1 MMCKD
6 VVQEAPEAHSM
17 PAAVSLMIKGLLYA
31 GHFTLH
37 DDKAF
42 DQAYF
47 AHLTVL
53 FRVCTSCPGIPRQS
67 CWQLEAGFS
76 SCLHPVTRSDSQ
88 H

>member
-1 MMCKD
+1 MMCKKF
-6 VVQEAPEAHSM
+6 VQEVPEAHSM

-47 AHLTVL
+47 AHLMVL
-53 FRVCTSCPGIPRQS
+53 FRVCTSCPGAPAKLVGTLNLVLALACI
-67 CWQLEAGFS
+67 L
-76 SCLHPVTRSDSQ
+76 
-88 H
+88 